1 MDKNH
6 HDEST
11 LFLMRLWG
19 EDTSSV
25 ATETN
30 TDLAGTNSAVQPR
43 WRGKLLHVVTGEAQ
57 YFSDWPALLSIL
69 QSMFPEGVDTRNEHT
84 SFINRQDQ
92 YQ

>member
-19 EDTSSV
+19 EDTSGE
-25 ATETN
+25 ATESN
-30 TDLAGTNSAVQPR
+30 AVLAGTNSAVHSR

-57 YFSDWPALLSIL
+57 YFSGWPGLLSIL
-69 QSMFPEGVDTRNEHT
+69 QSMFPEGTDAQSEPT
-84 SFINRQDQ
+84 SVTTRQD
-92 YQ
+92 